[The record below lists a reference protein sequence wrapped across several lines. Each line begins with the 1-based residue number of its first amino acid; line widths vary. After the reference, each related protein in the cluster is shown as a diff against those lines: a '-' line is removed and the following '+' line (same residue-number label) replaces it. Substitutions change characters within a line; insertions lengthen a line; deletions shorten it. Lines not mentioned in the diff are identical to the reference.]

1 MGTAHKN
8 SKQRKRTETHKPMG
22 NVRGNKQGGAP
33 VRQGRTVG
41 TCFDPEDGDTETSL
55 LSSKQHDGVAYPKGQ

>member
-1 MGTAHKN
+1 
-8 SKQRKRTETHKPMG
+8 MG